1 MEDAQ
6 SFRAGLDTITMN
18 GVGTASVPPDRVEI
32 RLQVVGEDRDKGRA
46 YEKAARH
53 SKRLVGLLDELEIP
67 ETRRITTGVQ
77 VDRRYDERGQ
87 SVGHRAQATV
97 QVRLDADGPLSSLI
111 SRAVDEAEANV
122 GGPYWSVSGR
132 NPQHLE
138 VVRRAATDARQR
150 AEVCADSLGL
160 ALGRPIRIQE
170 EGGNRPRHQVKMAMM
185 AGALQP
191 MGAAA
196 GPSQVDVESGSVLL
210 EARVIVTFALAP
222 GPRARSD

>member
-6 SFRAGLDTITMN
+6 SFREGPDTITMS
-18 GVGTASVPPDRVEI
+18 GVGTTSVPPDRVEI
-32 RLQVVGEDRDKGRA
+32 WLQVVGEDRDKGRA

-53 SKRLVGLLDELEIP
+53 SKRLVELLDDLEIP
-67 ETRRITTGVQ
+67 ERRRITTGVQ

-87 SVGHRAQATV
+87 PDGYRAQATV
-97 QVRLDADGPLSSLI
+97 QIRLDADGPLSSLI

-122 GGPYWSVSGR
+122 GGPYWSVSGG
-132 NPQHLE
+132 NPQNLE

-170 EGGNRPRHQVKMAMM
+170 EGGIRPRHQVKMAMM
-185 AGALQP
+185 GALQP
-191 MGAAA
+191 ARAAA
-196 GPSQVDVESGSVLL
+196 GPSQVEVESGSVLL
-210 EARVIVTFALAP
+210 EARLIVTFALAP
-222 GPRARSD
+222 GPRAKPD